1 MSLTSITNK
10 GFTNAVVSLAVKTL
24 KVRYKNSLIGIFWS
38 MLNPLLFL
46 VILYIVFSQ
55 FAKGSDASL
64 NYPLY
69 ALSGLIFWNFIS
81 ASILQVLTSFIDNG
95 DILKSVN
102 LDPIAFPFASMLA
115 AIFNLFLSFIPFL
128 AILYFLDYQLSWS
141 ILAVVPYVLITS
153 VFVTGL
159 GMLLG
164 TLNVYFRDIQLLWTT
179 LMPAFFYFTP
189 IAYPPSLIPEKFQW
203 LIKLNP
209 FYFFIDAVHQI
220 FHDGEFPSMENS
232 MVMIGLAVGC
242 YLVGYFVFMRLR
254 KGFISNI

>member
-1 MSLTSITNK
+1 MSLISFRSP
-10 GFTNAVVSLAVKTL
+10 GFFNAVISLAVKTL
-24 KVRYKNSLIGIFWS
+24 KVRYKNSFFGIFWS

-55 FAKGSDASL
+55 VANPNDQL

-102 LDPIAFPFASMLA
+102 LHPVAFPLAAMLA
-115 AIFNLFLSFIPFL
+115 AIFNLLLSFIPFFI
-128 AILYFLDYQLSWS
+128 ILFFLDYQISWS
-141 ILAVVPYVLITS
+141 IISLLPFILVTS
-153 VFVTGL
+153 VFITGF
-159 GMLLG
+159 GIFLG
-164 TLNVYFRDIQLLWTT
+164 TMNVYFRDIQMLWTT
-179 LMPAFFYFTP
+179 ILPAFFYFTP
-189 IAYPPSLIPEKFQW
+189 IAYPVTLIPDKFRW

-209 FYFFIDAVHQI
+209 FYYFIDAVHQI
-220 FHDGEFPSMENS
+220 FHDGKFPSFENVC
-232 MVMIGLAVGC
+232 VMMALALASIAIGYWL
-242 YLVGYFVFMRLR
+242 FIRLR

>member
-1 MSLTSITNK
+1 MSLTSLTNK

-46 VILYIVFSQ
+46 LILYVVFSQ
-55 FAKGSDASL
+55 VANKGNEI
-64 NYPLY
+64 NYALY

-102 LDPIAFPFASMLA
+102 LHPIAFPFAAMLA
-115 AIFNLFLSFIPFL
+115 AVFNLLLSFIPFFI
-128 AILYFLDYQLSWS
+128 ILYFIGYQLDISF
-141 ILAVVPYVLITS
+141 IAVIPYILITS
-153 VFVTGL
+153 VFITGL

-189 IAYPPSLIPEKFQW
+189 IAYPITLIPEKFRW

-209 FYFFIDAVHQI
+209 FYYFIDAVHQI
-220 FHDGEFPSMENS
+220 FHNSKFPSLETTM
-232 MVMIGLAVGC
+232 MMLALAIGC
-242 YLVGYFVFMRLR
+242 YALGYYVFVKLR

>member
-1 MSLTSITNK
+1 MSLTSLSNK

-46 VILYIVFSQ
+46 VILYIVFSKV
-55 FAKGSDASL
+55 AKGDDGTL
-64 NYPLY
+64 NYTLY

-102 LDPIAFPFASMLA
+102 LHPIAFPLAAMLA
-115 AIFNLFLSFIPFL
+115 AIFNLLLSFIPFF
-128 AILYFLDYQLSWS
+128 AILYFIGYQIDIS
-141 ILAVVPYVLITS
+141 IIAVIPFIIVSS
-153 VFVTGL
+153 VFITGL

-164 TLNVYFRDIQLLWTT
+164 TLNVYFRDINLLWTT

-189 IAYPPSLIPEKFQW
+189 IAYPLSFIPERFQW
-203 LIKLNP
+203 LMKMNP
-209 FYFFIDAVHQI
+209 FYYFVDSVHQI
-220 FHDGEFPSMENS
+220 FHDSQFPSMENS
-232 MVMIGLAVGC
+232 MMMLALAIAAYAIG
-242 YLVGYFVFMRLR
+242 YLVFIKLR